1 MKIIIMRAIA
11 SAAGLAALIV
21 SGGAASPV
29 QAAPNNVVV
38 EWNHTMLAAF
48 ATANVP
54 APAANRLGA
63 IIQSA
68 VFDAVNGIERRYTP
82 IHVLPAAPEDASPK
96 AAAASAAHEALVKL
110 FPAQSSSLDAAL
122 ALSLQSIGDEED
134 GSAIAQGIEWG
145 NTVADAI
152 LAWRSADGFN
162 ATPPPYTFSTIPGQ
176 WQPTPGGSG
185 PPRFRTL
192 ATTTPFAMTS
202 PSQFRPAGPPPL
214 TSQRYT
220 RDFNEIK
227 AVGRLDSTV
236 RTAFQTQ
243 TAIFW
248 GVGDTPV
255 ALWDRVADS
264 LALEHHLNVMK
275 SARMLA
281 LVNISIADAII
292 AVFEAKN
299 FYNSWRPITAIVNAG
314 ADGNPDTSPDPA
326 WVPLLTNP
334 YFQEYPSAHSG
345 TSSAAGNALA
355 SVFGNETSFTATS
368 GGLPGVSRSFTR
380 FSDAVAQVGD
390 ARVYAGIHFRSA
402 CDDAIAMGVQIAAY
416 VRGHLM
422 LPVDD

>member
-1 MKIIIMRAIA
+1 MKFTIRGAIA

-29 QAAPNNVVV
+29 QAAPDNIVVD
-38 EWNHTMLAAF
+38 WNHTMLAAF
-48 ATANVP
+48 ATANVAP
-54 APAANRLGA
+54 PAANRLGA
-63 IIQSA
+63 VIQSA
-68 VFDAVNGIERRYTP
+68 VFDAVNGIERRFTP
-82 IHVLPAAPEDASPK
+82 IHVPPAAPEDASPQ

-110 FPAQSSSLDAAL
+110 FPSQSSSLDAAF
-122 ALSLQSIGDEED
+122 ASSLQSIGDEED
-134 GSAIAQGIEWG
+134 GSPIAQGVEWG
-145 NTVADAI
+145 STVADAI
-152 LAWRSADGFN
+152 VAWRSADGFN
-162 ATPPPYTFSTIPGQ
+162 AIPPPYTFSTIPGQ

-214 TSQRYT
+214 TSARYT

-227 AVGRLDSTV
+227 AIGRLDSAV
-236 RTAFQTQ
+236 RTVYETQ

-255 ALWDRVADS
+255 AQWDRIADS

-281 LVNISIADAII
+281 LVNISIADAVI

-299 FYNSWRPITAIVNAG
+299 FYNSWRPITAIVNA
-314 ADGNPDTSPDPA
+314 AVDGNPDTSSDPT

-345 TSSAAGNALA
+345 TSSAAGHALA
-355 SVFGNETSFTATS
+355 SIFGNETSFTVTS
-368 GGLPGVSRSFTR
+368 GGMPGVSRTFTS

-390 ARVYAGIHFRSA
+390 ARVFAGIHFRSA
-402 CDDAIAMGVQIAAY
+402 CDDAIVMGGQIAAF
-416 VRGHLM
+416 VHDHLM